1 MFLRQERPLIGVEL
15 EELYQRYKHGLGN
28 MLDIIIDVSPDV
40 VFYPGDSAVKMAGD
54 LESLASSLGLQLP
67 SGIKVRHDLNRYLY
81 VQNPHDTVGRLL
93 TLVKPHQRVLFTDDT
108 AEFGDKLSYYNQL
121 FQFAGFVDFKM
132 IILVAGNKY
141 KYRGRTDVPFQV
153 LLYDQDLFDY
163 LANHADS

>member
-81 VQNPHDTVGRLL
+81 V
-93 TLVKPHQRVLFTDDT
+93 
-108 AEFGDKLSYYNQL
+108 
-121 FQFAGFVDFKM
+121 
-132 IILVAGNKY
+132 
-141 KYRGRTDVPFQV
+141 
-153 LLYDQDLFDY
+153 
-163 LANHADS
+163 